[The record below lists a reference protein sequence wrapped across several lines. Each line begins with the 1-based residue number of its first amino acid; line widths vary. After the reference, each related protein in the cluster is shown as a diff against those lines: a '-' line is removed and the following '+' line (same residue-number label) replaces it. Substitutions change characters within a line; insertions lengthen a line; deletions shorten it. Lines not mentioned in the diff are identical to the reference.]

1 MRPTLASILA
11 LLAMGAAASGPAGAQ
26 GSADENRIVTFQN
39 GDVFSGKM
47 RDGVPNGPGTYT
59 VGGKTYSGNWKDG
72 CLATRDGHRFAIGT
86 TLDKCPPWRK
96 PGFSRPDF
104 R

>member
-1 MRPTLASILA
+1 MRSILA
-11 LLAMGAAASGPAGAQ
+11 PVLAIAVLGTAAHAIAQ
-26 GSADENRIVTFQN
+26 TQVDDGENRIITYRN
-39 GDVFSGKM
+39 GDVFSGRI
-47 RDGVPNGPGTYT
+47 RDGLPNGPGTYT
-59 VGGKTYSGNWKDG
+59 TEGKTYTGVWKDG
-72 CLATRDGHRFAIGT
+72 CLSTRDGRRFALGT